1 MAGYTV
7 GVDVGGTKILAAVVD
22 DKAVPVD
29 VGEQPQ
35 PKDWIVASAKN
46 DSPQDSTDSMMDMIL
61 TTIEEALAEAGLSP
75 KKIDGIGLGV
85 PGVVGPSGECIW
97 APNCPLTGVEVAQK
111 VREKFGVPVAV
122 GNDVNVGT
130 LGEKAFGAGRGYEN
144 VFGIFVGTGIGGG
157 LVIDGKVVVG
167 DHCVGAEIGHMIV
180 DWEAAARGD
189 EGGGEFE
196 YYASRLGM
204 ERQIRS
210 AVAEGRESVLAEIAQ
225 DDDDRLRSGA
235 LKKALAKKDEVAVEV
250 MSRAAELLGIG
261 TVNVIHLCDPE
272 AIIYGGGVIE
282 ACSKFMMPR
291 IKEAI
296 AQHVAPGNG
305 KPIQVIE
312 SQLGDY
318 AVLLGAVALVQG
330 LGPKGDDQYPRISA
344 AEFGEVVVDGEKKD
358 NDIVVRASGKV
369 KKRKKKL
376 SRQVHGTA
384 HEISEDEIK
393 WVCKGSPELV
403 VIGAGHHGQMTLSR
417 DAHGWLQNE
426 GIRVMILPSPEAAAA
441 FNQATGPK
449 ALLLHVAC

>member
-22 DKAVPVD
+22 DQAVMVGDADQPVP
-29 VGEQPQ
+29 ES
-35 PKDWIVASAKN
+35 WIVATAKRE
-46 DSPQDSTDSMMDMIL
+46 SPRDSTEAMLETIL
-61 TTIEEALAEAGLSP
+61 ATIEEALENAALTA
-75 KKIDGIGLGV
+75 KQIDGIGLGV

-97 APNCPLTGVEVAQK
+97 APNCPLTGVPVAEQ
-111 VREKFGVPVAV
+111 VRERFGVPVAV

-167 DHCVGAEIGHMIV
+167 DHCLGAEIGHMIV

-189 EGGGEFE
+189 AGGGEFE

-204 ERQIRS
+204 ERQIRQ
-210 AVAEGRESVLAEIAQ
+210 AVTEGRESRLSDLAQ
-225 DDDDRLRSGA
+225 DEDERLRSGA
-235 LKKALAKKDEVAVEV
+235 LKKALAKGDEVAVEV

-272 AIIYGGGVIE
+272 AIIFGGGVME
-282 ACSKFMMPR
+282 ACAEFMMPR

-305 KPIQVIE
+305 KPIQVVE

-318 AVLLGAVALVQG
+318 AVLLGAVALVKG
-330 LGPKGDDQYPRISA
+330 LGPAADDTYPRLSA
-344 AEFGEVVVDGEKKD
+344 SEFGEAVVDGERKD
-358 NDIVVRASGKV
+358 YDLIVRANGKV

-384 HEISEDEIK
+384 HEISEQEIVY
-393 WVCKGSPELV
+393 VCKGSPAIV
-403 VIGAGHHGQMTLSR
+403 VIGAGHHGQVSLSR
-417 DAHGWLQNE
+417 EAHAWLNE
-426 GIRVMILPSPEAAAA
+426 QSIRVMILPSPEAALA
-441 FNQATGPK
+441 FNQAAGPK
-449 ALLLHVAC
+449 AMLLHVAC

>member
-22 DKAVPVD
+22 DQAVMVGDADQPVP
-29 VGEQPQ
+29 ES
-35 PKDWIVASAKN
+35 WIVATAKRE
-46 DSPQDSTDSMMDMIL
+46 SPRDSTEAMLETIL
-61 TTIEEALAEAGLSP
+61 ATIEEALENAALTA
-75 KKIDGIGLGV
+75 KQIDGIGLGV

-97 APNCPLTGVEVAQK
+97 APNCPLTGVPVAEQ
-111 VREKFGVPVAV
+111 VRERFGVPVAV

-167 DHCVGAEIGHMIV
+167 DHCLGAEIGHMIV

-189 EGGGEFE
+189 AGGGEFE

-204 ERQIRS
+204 ERQIRQ
-210 AVAEGRESVLAEIAQ
+210 AVTEGRESRLSDLAQ
-225 DDDDRLRSGA
+225 DEDERLRSGA
-235 LKKALAKKDEVAVEV
+235 LKKALAKGDEVAVEV
-250 MSRAAELLGIG
+250 MSRAANCSARHGERHPPLRSRGDHFRRRRDG
-261 TVNVIHLCDPE
+261 
-272 AIIYGGGVIE
+272 
-282 ACSKFMMPR
+282 ACAEFMMPR

-305 KPIQVIE
+305 KPIQVVE

-318 AVLLGAVALVQG
+318 AVLLGAVALVKG
-330 LGPKGDDQYPRISA
+330 LGPAADDTYPRLSA
-344 AEFGEVVVDGEKKD
+344 SEFGEAVVDGERKD
-358 NDIVVRASGKV
+358 YDLIVRANGKV

-384 HEISEDEIK
+384 HEISEQEIVY
-393 WVCKGSPELV
+393 VCKGSPAIV
-403 VIGAGHHGQMTLSR
+403 VIGAGHHGQVSLSR
-417 DAHGWLQNE
+417 EAHAWLNE
-426 GIRVMILPSPEAAAA
+426 QSIRVMILPSPEAALA
-441 FNQATGPK
+441 FNQAAGPK
-449 ALLLHVAC
+449 AMLLHVAC

>member
-1 MAGYTV
+1 MPGITV

-22 DKAVPVD
+22 DQAVVVADGDKPNP
-29 VGEQPQ
+29 ES
-35 PKDWIVASAKN
+35 WIVATAKQE
-46 DSPQDSTDSMMDMIL
+46 SPQDSTDAMMEAIL
-61 TTIEEALAEAGLSP
+61 TTIQMALDEASLSA

-97 APNCPLTGVEVAQK
+97 APNCPLTGVAVADK
-111 VREKFGVPVAV
+111 VRERFGVPVAV

-130 LGEKAFGAGRGYEN
+130 LGEKAFGAGRGYQN

-167 DHCVGAEIGHMIV
+167 DHCLGAEIGHMIV
-180 DWEAAARGD
+180 DWDAAARGD

-196 YYASRLGM
+196 YYASRLGI
-204 ERQIRS
+204 ERQVRQ
-210 AVAEGRESVLAEIAQ
+210 AVSEGRESRLAEVAQ
-225 DDDDRLRSGA
+225 DADDRLRSGA
-235 LKKALAKKDEVAVEV
+235 LKKAIAKQDEVAVEV
-250 MSRAAELLGIG
+250 LSRCAEQLGIG

-272 AIIYGGGVIE
+272 AIIFGGGVIE
-282 ACSKFMMPR
+282 ACADFMLPR

-305 KPIQVIE
+305 KPIVVVE

-318 AVLLGAVALVQG
+318 AVLLGAVALVKG
-330 LGPKGDDQYPRISA
+330 LGPASDDTYPRLQA
-344 AEFGEVVVDGEKKD
+344 NEFGEVTVGGERKD
-358 NDIVVRASGKV
+358 YDVVVRANGKV

-384 HEISEDEIK
+384 HEISEREIEY
-393 WVCKGSPELV
+393 VCKGEPKV
-403 VIGAGHHGQMTLSR
+403 VIIGAGHHGQMSLSR
-417 DAHGWLQNE
+417 DAHAWLNARS
-426 GIRVMILPSPEAAAA
+426 IRVMILPTPDAAAA
-441 FNQATGPK
+441 FNQTAGPK

>member
-22 DKAVPVD
+22 DQAVG
-29 VGEQPQ
+29 VGDAEHPL
-35 PKDWIVASAKN
+35 PESWLAGTAKSE
-46 DSPQDSTDSMMDMIL
+46 SPQDSPEAMMEAIL
-61 TTIEEALAEAGLSP
+61 ATIEAALQNAGLSA

-85 PGVVGPSGECIW
+85 PGVVGLSGECIW
-97 APNCPLTGVEVAQK
+97 APNCPLTGVPVADK
-111 VREKFGVPVAV
+111 VRERFGVPVAV

-157 LVIDGKVVVG
+157 LVIDGKVIVG
-167 DHCVGAEIGHMIV
+167 DHCLGAEIGHIIV

-196 YYASRLGM
+196 FYASRLGI
-204 ERQIRS
+204 ERQVRQ
-210 AVAEGRESVLAEIAQ
+210 AVAEGRESRLAEVAQ
-225 DDDDRLRSGA
+225 DDDERLRSGA
-235 LKKALAKKDEVAVEV
+235 LKKALAKKDEVAIEV
-250 MSRAAELLGIG
+250 LSRAAELLGIG

-272 AIIYGGGVIE
+272 AIIFGGGVIE
-282 ACSKFMMPR
+282 ACADFMLPR
-291 IKEAI
+291 IKESI
-296 AQHVAPGNG
+296 ARHVAPGNG
-305 KPIQVIE
+305 KPLVVVQ

-330 LGPKGDDQYPRISA
+330 LGAAADDTYPRLSA
-344 AEFGEVVVDGEKKD
+344 TEFGEVVVDGERQD
-358 NDIVVRASGKV
+358 HDLVVRANGKV

-384 HEISEDEIK
+384 HEISEQEIRY
-393 WVCKGSPELV
+393 VCKGSPALV
-403 VIGAGHHGQMTLSR
+403 VIGAGHHGQISLSR
-417 DAHGWLQNE
+417 EAHAWLNAA
-426 GIRVMILPSPEAAAA
+426 GIRVMILPTPEAAVA
-441 FNQATGPK
+441 FNQAAGPK